1 MEEDIEDREDR
12 RAEIMTNGLISFQK
26 FLKEFKQVVKDEV
39 IQKINNKFEISYNFR
54 KFNIECYIID
64 KKYYDEFCKAINFK
78 EISKVLSIINEE
90 NTEKCKQMV
99 KERLK
104 DENFNIDVNDI
115 QFYADQEGLKK
126 IVGHFNN
133 YSFLNKELLVDCMG
147 VPEEKL
153 KSKKIFVSKNEKNTT
168 LLNIEENF
176 TMSINIEKKDVEKE
190 VEIKKEVENKVQI
203 KKKPKNLYYV
213 ENITK
218 KIFLL
223 LYKKDELLNKKI
235 HKNSKDSY
243 KFKNY
248 YLISK
253 EWLKSYKE
261 NFLYGQIISKI
272 DEELKSHTYKRIKT
286 EVDSIIKDKIGQIKL
301 YGSSEIEPGLRD
313 ASKLL
318 PKIISIKENKDN
330 NEDFVRRVS
339 IIEETLEPEQD
350 LTQSYEV
357 PSEFEIINEDIYELL
372 KKEEFLENFDEK
384 IENQLCYQ
392 ILFGNKR
399 MIIKNKAS
407 ENYEER
413 DDYSNELL
421 FYTKN
426 VQNENNNDDYILE
439 FILNFEKKVN
449 FYEEIGKI
457 FTNGVK
463 NYINN
468 TKINLESYC
477 TQEKILDENSNVL
490 GKIFN
495 VNINPN
501 TINDDIN
508 DNNGDIFNDNI
519 IQNINEI
526 KFSDINDNNKEY
538 NFNQNQIICKD
549 EDVNKIILD
558 NNIKHEEE
566 KDYSAEDIKK
576 NIKDIKII
584 LDSIIGRVYNNRPS
598 QTSLKLNSLESEEL
612 YKIINKSNNING
624 AYEIILMNEY
634 KYKVFNE
641 IYHLNELQD
650 IINTYKENKN
660 ERMNILEKNREKF
673 KKLLNRIKNKK
684 FIEDNSFQLNDDYET
699 CINNI
704 KENNKF
710 ALLSAT
716 NFEYTS
722 ENQNNLIFYFI
733 YKEETYIFF
742 KKEKKILKVK
752 YENIKSEFCNL
763 EVYKDEDINKISGY
777 LKSLKEM
784 RQQFKYKNFDKLKE
798 PINEYYL
805 INNKWI
811 EYAENKLKE
820 NNNDNNDIYEE
831 ETFKPKYRINT
842 IGHNYPLNF
851 FIVSKEE
858 KNKLMMDNLITYF
871 EINNDEVIINK
882 IMIEKPNYICLLN
895 NATAYFFTYMKIKES
910 QKEKEILD
918 LSFFI
923 TFTDTKTMEG
933 EIINKISSIG
943 VETYINLMFLSNKE
957 PYKIYDMDFNTIGTI
972 IKININKK
980 NSLIISDEYSY
991 KNYNEPDLVKIHS
1004 LFICLSNIKELIEF
1018 TPKRSNEIVIKDKNN
1033 KVDITFLLNFFAV
1046 LRIIKK
1052 ENTKYYK
1059 SIKNDNIILKKYS
1072 DVYSIFLTQIQDL
1085 STKENINKENIFNNL
1100 DLLIKI
1106 IILKLQKQLYQS
1118 ETKNNF
1124 DYDDKTVF
1132 QNIEDL
1138 NRINNKKTII
1148 QNLFFFE
1155 IEIIKE
1161 GCKCKKNKSYQF
1173 KYYLEFNLNENDKN
1187 SIKIDDLFIK
1197 LKKTENCEIC
1207 QKEKRIKKKL
1217 ISLPEYLII
1226 IVNATTKDIITYL
1239 EKKIEIK
1246 KICNIK
1252 GKIPD
1257 YELISF
1263 IESNNCPIIKS
1274 DNNIWKG
1281 CNSGEETLSQKRKMP
1296 NLLIYK
1302 QIKQK

>member
-1 MEEDIEDREDR
+1 M
-12 RAEIMTNGLISFQK
+12 
-26 FLKEFKQVVKDEV
+26 
-39 IQKINNKFEISYNFR
+39 
-54 KFNIECYIID
+54 
-64 KKYYDEFCKAINFK
+64 
-78 EISKVLSIINEE
+78 
-90 NTEKCKQMV
+90 
-99 KERLK
+99 
-104 DENFNIDVNDI
+104 
-115 QFYADQEGLKK
+115 
-126 IVGHFNN
+126 
-133 YSFLNKELLVDCMG
+133 
-147 VPEEKL
+147 
-153 KSKKIFVSKNEKNTT
+153 
-168 LLNIEENF
+168 
-176 TMSINIEKKDVEKE
+176 
-190 VEIKKEVENKVQI
+190 
-203 KKKPKNLYYV
+203 
-213 ENITK
+213 
-218 KIFLL
+218 
-223 LYKKDELLNKKI
+223 
-235 HKNSKDSY
+235 
-243 KFKNY
+243 
-248 YLISK
+248 
-253 EWLKSYKE
+253 
-261 NFLYGQIISKI
+261 
-272 DEELKSHTYKRIKT
+272 
-286 EVDSIIKDKIGQIKL
+286 
-301 YGSSEIEPGLRD
+301 
-313 ASKLL
+313 
-318 PKIISIKENKDN
+318 
-330 NEDFVRRVS
+330 NED
-339 IIEETLEPEQD
+339 
-350 LTQSYEV
+350 
-357 PSEFEIINEDIYELL
+357 
-372 KKEEFLENFDEK
+372 
-384 IENQLCYQ
+384 
-392 ILFGNKR
+392 
-399 MIIKNKAS
+399 
-407 ENYEER
+407 
-413 DDYSNELL
+413 
-421 FYTKN
+421 
-426 VQNENNNDDYILE
+426 
-439 FILNFEKKVN
+439 
-449 FYEEIGKI
+449 
-457 FTNGVK
+457 
-463 NYINN
+463 
-468 TKINLESYC
+468 
-477 TQEKILDENSNVL
+477 
-490 GKIFN
+490 
-495 VNINPN
+495 
-501 TINDDIN
+501 
-508 DNNGDIFNDNI
+508 
-519 IQNINEI
+519 
-526 KFSDINDNNKEY
+526 
-538 NFNQNQIICKD
+538 
-549 EDVNKIILD
+549 
-558 NNIKHEEE
+558 
-566 KDYSAEDIKK
+566 
-576 NIKDIKII
+576 
-584 LDSIIGRVYNNRPS
+584 
-598 QTSLKLNSLESEEL
+598 
-612 YKIINKSNNING
+612 
-624 AYEIILMNEY
+624 

-641 IYHLNELQD
+641 IYHLNELQK

-673 KKLLNRIKNKK
+673 IKLLNRIKNKK

-972 IKININKK
+972 IKINIDKK
-980 NSLIISDEYSY
+980 HSLIQSDEYSY
-991 KNYNEPDLVKIHS
+991 KIYNDHDLIKIHS

-1052 ENTKYYK
+1052 ENTKYYE
-1059 SIKNDNIILKKYS
+1059 SFKNDNIILKKYS

-1155 IEIIKE
+1155 IEIIKK
-1161 GCKCKKNKSYQF
+1161 CKCKENKSYQF

-1187 SIKIDDLFIK
+1187 SILIDDLFIK
-1197 LKKTENCEIC
+1197 LKKKENCKIC
-1207 QKEKRIKKKL
+1207 QKEKKIKKKL

-1226 IVNATTKDIITYL
+1226 IVKDTTKYITTFLEKTIDIKKFCYIA
-1239 EKKIEIK
+1239 EKKIE
-1246 KICNIK
+1246 
-1252 GKIPD
+1252 

-1263 IESNNCPIIKS
+1263 TDLNFRPIIKF
-1274 DNNIWKG
+1274 DNIWKG
-1281 CNSGEETLSQKRKMP
+1281 SKTEQFNLSEERKMP

-1302 QIKQK
+1302 QIKKK

>member
-1 MEEDIEDREDR
+1 M
-12 RAEIMTNGLISFQK
+12 
-26 FLKEFKQVVKDEV
+26 
-39 IQKINNKFEISYNFR
+39 
-54 KFNIECYIID
+54 
-64 KKYYDEFCKAINFK
+64 
-78 EISKVLSIINEE
+78 
-90 NTEKCKQMV
+90 
-99 KERLK
+99 
-104 DENFNIDVNDI
+104 
-115 QFYADQEGLKK
+115 
-126 IVGHFNN
+126 
-133 YSFLNKELLVDCMG
+133 
-147 VPEEKL
+147 
-153 KSKKIFVSKNEKNTT
+153 
-168 LLNIEENF
+168 
-176 TMSINIEKKDVEKE
+176 
-190 VEIKKEVENKVQI
+190 
-203 KKKPKNLYYV
+203 
-213 ENITK
+213 
-218 KIFLL
+218 
-223 LYKKDELLNKKI
+223 
-235 HKNSKDSY
+235 
-243 KFKNY
+243 
-248 YLISK
+248 
-253 EWLKSYKE
+253 
-261 NFLYGQIISKI
+261 
-272 DEELKSHTYKRIKT
+272 
-286 EVDSIIKDKIGQIKL
+286 
-301 YGSSEIEPGLRD
+301 
-313 ASKLL
+313 
-318 PKIISIKENKDN
+318 
-330 NEDFVRRVS
+330 NED
-339 IIEETLEPEQD
+339 
-350 LTQSYEV
+350 
-357 PSEFEIINEDIYELL
+357 
-372 KKEEFLENFDEK
+372 
-384 IENQLCYQ
+384 
-392 ILFGNKR
+392 
-399 MIIKNKAS
+399 
-407 ENYEER
+407 
-413 DDYSNELL
+413 
-421 FYTKN
+421 
-426 VQNENNNDDYILE
+426 
-439 FILNFEKKVN
+439 
-449 FYEEIGKI
+449 
-457 FTNGVK
+457 
-463 NYINN
+463 
-468 TKINLESYC
+468 
-477 TQEKILDENSNVL
+477 
-490 GKIFN
+490 
-495 VNINPN
+495 
-501 TINDDIN
+501 
-508 DNNGDIFNDNI
+508 
-519 IQNINEI
+519 
-526 KFSDINDNNKEY
+526 
-538 NFNQNQIICKD
+538 
-549 EDVNKIILD
+549 
-558 NNIKHEEE
+558 
-566 KDYSAEDIKK
+566 
-576 NIKDIKII
+576 
-584 LDSIIGRVYNNRPS
+584 
-598 QTSLKLNSLESEEL
+598 
-612 YKIINKSNNING
+612 
-624 AYEIILMNEY
+624 

-784 RQQFKYKNFDKLKE
+784 RQQFKYKNFDKSKE

-972 IKININKK
+972 IKINIDKK
-980 NSLIISDEYSY
+980 HSLIQSDEYSY
-991 KNYNEPDLVKIHS
+991 KIYNDHDLIKIHS
-1004 LFICLSNIKELIEF
+1004 LLICLSNIKELIEF

-1052 ENTKYYK
+1052 ENTKYYE
-1059 SIKNDNIILKKYS
+1059 SFKNDNIILKKYS

-1118 ETKNNF
+1118 ETKDNF

-1132 QNIEDL
+1132 QNKEDL

-1155 IEIIKE
+1155 IEIIA
-1161 GCKCKKNKSYQF
+1161 KKIN
-1173 KYYLEFNLNENDKN
+1173 LINLNTIWN
-1187 SIKIDDLFIK
+1187 
-1197 LKKTENCEIC
+1197 
-1207 QKEKRIKKKL
+1207 L
-1217 ISLPEYLII
+1217 I
-1226 IVNATTKDIITYL
+1226 
-1239 EKKIEIK
+1239 
-1246 KICNIK
+1246 
-1252 GKIPD
+1252 
-1257 YELISF
+1257 
-1263 IESNNCPIIKS
+1263 
-1274 DNNIWKG
+1274 
-1281 CNSGEETLSQKRKMP
+1281 
-1296 NLLIYK
+1296 
-1302 QIKQK
+1302 

>member
-330 NEDFVRRVS
+330 NEDFGRSVS
-339 IIEETLEPEQD
+339 IIEETVEPEQD

-584 LDSIIGRVYNNRPS
+584 LDSILGRVYNNRPS

-624 AYEIILMNEY
+624 AYEIILMNED

-641 IYHLNELQD
+641 IYHLNGLQN

-673 KKLLNRIKNKK
+673 IKLLNRIKNKK

-784 RQQFKYKNFDKLKE
+784 RQQFKYKNFDKSKE

-933 EIINKISSIG
+933 EIINKISSMG

-1052 ENTKYYK
+1052 ENTKYYE
-1059 SIKNDNIILKKYS
+1059 SFKNDNIILKKYYE
-1072 DVYSIFLTQIQDL
+1072 VYSIFLTQIQDL

-1118 ETKNNF
+1118 ETKDNF

-1155 IEIIKE
+1155 IEIIKK
-1161 GCKCKKNKSYQF
+1161 CKCKENNSYQF

-1226 IVNATTKDIITYL
+1226 IVNATTKDIIAYL
-1239 EKKIEIK
+1239 DKKIEIK

-1252 GKIPD
+1252 DKIPD

-1274 DNNIWKG
+1274 DNNKWKG
-1281 CNSGEETLSQKRKMP
+1281 CRSGEEILRQKRKVP